1 MSDQA
6 FVPPIALTMGDA
18 AGIGPELCAHLLT
31 TEQKAPVVV
40 YGDIPAMQ
48 RALALIGKEADYQLA
63 PISHPLHYPRVT
75 LAAHQ
80 IPIVQCG
87 PPLPADL
94 PYGVIDP
101 RAGKMAYDALSY
113 AIQHTMEGHV
123 RAIVT
128 APLHKDAMHQA
139 GIKAPG
145 HTEIL
150 AEQTRTEHYAMM
162 LMNDELK
169 VMLVTIH
176 IPLAEVSKQITLA
189 KELQTIRLAHQ
200 FCQQAGI
207 ERARIAVAG
216 LNPHAGEEGQFGDEE
231 IRIITPAI
239 EKARAEGIEVSGPWP
254 GDTIFMRARKG
265 EFDIVVAQY
274 HDQGLIPVKYLGLE
288 QGVNVTVGL
297 PFIRTSVDH
306 GTAFDIAGQ
315 GVADPR
321 SLQTAFD
328 AALKLSAASTD

>member
-1 MSDQA
+1 MNEQA

-31 TEQKAPVVV
+31 TEQDSPVVI
-40 YGDIPAMQ
+40 YGDIPSMQ
-48 RALALIGKEADYQLA
+48 RALALIGKDEDYRLM
-63 PISHPLHYPRVT
+63 PISHPLHYPRAT
-75 LAAHQ
+75 LEKNQ
-80 IPIVQCG
+80 IPIIQCG
-87 PPLPADL
+87 APLPADL
-94 PYGVIDP
+94 PYGVTDA
-101 RAGKMAYDALSY
+101 RAGQMAHDALCF
-113 AIQHTMEGHV
+113 AIQHALEGQI

-139 GIKAPG
+139 GIRAPG

-150 AEQTRTEHYAMM
+150 ASQTQTEHYAMM
-162 LMNDELK
+162 LMNDEIR

-176 IPLAEVSKQITLA
+176 IPLRTVSEAITID

-200 FCQQAGI
+200 FCQQAGLP
-207 ERARIAVAG
+207 RARIAVAG
-216 LNPHAGEEGQFGDEE
+216 LNPHAGEAGQFGDEE
-231 IRIITPAI
+231 INIIAPAI
-239 EKARAEGIEVSGPWP
+239 KQAQAQGIDVSGPWP
-254 GDTIFMRARKG
+254 GDTVFLRARQG

-306 GTAFDIAGQ
+306 GTAFDIAGLGQ
-315 GVADPR
+315 ADPR
-321 SLQTAFD
+321 SLQAAFD
-328 AALKLSAASTD
+328 AALKLSA